1 VYCSHSTHG
10 HGTFVLQS
18 NASGLLN
25 AWYLAFSDHT
35 QSRASLAATENE
47 LHDAQQALAEA
58 QKSLQNSLEAAD
70 RVLRNAE
77 LSSQAALDA
86 SQADCAARLKK
97 VEDSYVTLIERY
109 A

>member
-1 VYCSHSTHG
+1 VYSHST

-18 NASGLLN
+18 NPSGLLN

-47 LHDAQQALAEA
+47 LNDAQQSLAEA
-58 QKSLQNSLEAAD
+58 QRSLQNALESAD

-86 SQADCAARLKK
+86 SQADCTARLRK
-97 VEDSYVTLIERY
+97 VEDSYVTLIER
-109 A
+109 